1 MKQIYQSM
9 KKKPSFSIAY
19 ILLAFLILMLLQ
31 SWLAPQIENVSYTK
45 FKKFI
50 ADGKINSVVVSAK
63 YLKGYEKGAGN
74 QKEPLFPK
82 LIYMTPRVED
92 KDLVEFLEKNNVE
105 IIGENENTF
114 LVTLLSWVLP
124 ALIFVGIWYYAMKR
138 MGGGAGIMTLGKNKA
153 KIVAQTDVGVTF
165 KDVAGQEEAIQ
176 ELQEILEFLRNP
188 ERFTRLGAKI
198 PKGVLLVGPPGTGKT
213 LLAKAVAGEAGVPF
227 FSISGSDFIEMFV
240 GLGAARVRDLFE
252 QAAKIAPCLVFID
265 ELDALGKA
273 RGAGNLAGHDEREQT
288 LNQLLVEM
296 DGFEPNK
303 GVVILAATNRPE
315 ILDPALLR
323 PGRFDRHILVDRPD
337 LKGRLDI
344 LKVHTRDVKLSRDA
358 DLDVIARRTPGF
370 TGADLANLVNEAALL
385 AARKQK
391 LEVGPQELE
400 EAIDRIV
407 AGLEKRNRRLNEK
420 EKKTVAYHETGH
432 ALVAAFRPTAEKVH
446 KISIVPR
453 GIGALGFTLQL
464 PTEDRYLMS
473 RQELLEK
480 IDVLLGGRG
489 AEIIIFDDVTTGA
502 QNDLQRATDIARSMV
517 TVYGMTE
524 NLGAVTYQRQP
535 GPFLQPQA
543 PQFPVKEVSEET
555 ARMIDDEVRRI
566 IDSRMEEALKTLR
579 EHKNLLHL
587 VAERLLDRETIEADE
602 FMELI
607 GRPIAEE
614 TVAKEARA

>member
-1 MKQIYQSM
+1 MIKQFMDM
-9 KKKPSFSIAY
+9 KKKTSFSIVY
-19 ILLAFLILMLLQ
+19 ILIAFLILLLLQ
-31 SWLAPQIENVSYTK
+31 NWLTPQIENVSYSK

-50 ADGKINSVVVSAK
+50 GEGKINSVVVSTRF
-63 YLKGYEKGAGN
+63 LKGYEKLQDGN
-74 QKEPLFPK
+74 KEPLFPN
-82 LIYMTPRVED
+82 LLYVTPRVED
-92 KDLVEFLEKNNVE
+92 RDLVEFLEKNNVE
-105 IIGENENTF
+105 IIAENENTF
-114 LVTLLSWVLP
+114 LMTLLSWVLP
-124 ALIFVGIWYYAMKR
+124 ALIFVGIWLWAMKR
-138 MGGGAGIMTLGKNKA
+138 MGQGTGIMTLGKNKA
-153 KIVAQTDVGVTF
+153 KIIAQTDVGVTF
-165 KDVAGQEEAIQ
+165 KDVAGQDEAIQ

-188 ERFTRLGAKI
+188 AKFTSLGAKI

-252 QAAKIAPCLVFID
+252 QANKMAPCLVFID
-265 ELDALGKA
+265 ELDAIGKA
-273 RGAGNLAGHDEREQT
+273 RGTGTLGGHDEREQT

-296 DGFEPNK
+296 DGFQANN

-337 LKGRLDI
+337 LKGRIDI
-344 LKVHTRDVKLSRDA
+344 LKVHTRHVTLAQDV

-385 AARKQK
+385 TARKEK
-391 LEVGPQELE
+391 TEVSRQEFE
-400 EAIDRIV
+400 EAIDRII
-407 AGLEKRNRRLNEK
+407 AGLEKKNRVLNEK

-432 ALVAAFRPTAEKVH
+432 ALVAAFRSTAERVH

-489 AEIIIFDDVTTGA
+489 AEITVFRDVTTGA

-517 TVYGMTE
+517 TLYGMTD
-524 NLGAVTYQRQP
+524 NLGPVTYQQQP
-535 GPFLQPQA
+535 NPFLPQ
-543 PQFPVKEVSEET
+543 QGFFPAKEVSEET

-566 IDSRMEEALKTLR
+566 IESRMEEVLKTLQ
-579 EHKNLLHL
+579 EHQDLLHK
-587 VAERLLDRETIEADE
+587 VAGKLLEEETLEGED
-602 FMELI
+602 FMDLI
-607 GRPIAEE
+607 GQKPPQ
-614 TVAKEARA
+614 EAAAGRA